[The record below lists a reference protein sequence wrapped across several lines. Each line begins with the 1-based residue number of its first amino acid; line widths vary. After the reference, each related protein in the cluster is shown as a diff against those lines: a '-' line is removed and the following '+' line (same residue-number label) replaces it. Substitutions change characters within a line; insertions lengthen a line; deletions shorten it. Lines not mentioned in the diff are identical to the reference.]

1 MLDRRSE
8 LRFQLKLEA
17 MIEETR
23 GQGAV
28 VLRTRDVS
36 SRGVY
41 LHGEEQEPDG
51 RAYRQGDLLLVQIY
65 LPAFRPRDG
74 RVMSVVRAEGCVV
87 RLEEQ
92 GLAVRFCRESRIA
105 PVSA

>member
-1 MLDRRSE
+1 MLERRSE

-17 MIEETR
+17 MVEEVS
-23 GQGAV
+23 GQDAM

-36 SRGVY
+36 SCGVY
-41 LHGEEQEPDG
+41 LHGKEQEPDELI
-51 RAYRQGDLLLVQIY
+51 YRQGDLLLVQIY

-74 RVMSVVRAEGCVV
+74 RVMSVVHAEGCVV

-92 GLAVRFCRESRIA
+92 GLAIRFCRESRIA
-105 PVSA
+105 PLGA